1 MKTIPYYLVLFFV
14 ALLAF
19 GGCALDDEI
28 DIPGGDTDAVNKYL
42 GSWSVTDNASK
53 LNYEVTIDRN
63 TMNSSMVILR
73 NFAGSGANADGLV
86 VSNSLIVEGQVIGDG
101 WTVSGT
107 GRYINE
113 NRLNFPY
120 SLEIGGNIESR
131 VATFSR

>member
-1 MKTIPYYLVLFFV
+1 MKIIPYYLVLFFV

-28 DIPGGDTDAVNKYL
+28 DIPGGDTDAVTKYL
-42 GSWSVTDNASK
+42 GTWSVTDNALK

-86 VSNSLIVEGQVIGDG
+86 VSNSLIIEGQVIGDG

-113 NRLNFPY
+113 NKIDFPY
-120 SLEIGGNIESR
+120 SLEIGGNIENIN
-131 VATFSR
+131 AIFSR

>member
-14 ALLAF
+14 ALIAF

-28 DIPGGDTDAVNKYL
+28 DIPGGDTDAVTKYL
-42 GSWSVTDNASK
+42 GTWSVTDNALK

-63 TMNSSMVILR
+63 TMNSSLVILR

-86 VSNSLIVEGQVIGDG
+86 VSNSLIIEGQVIGDG

-107 GRYINE
+107 GRYIDE
-113 NRLNFPY
+113 NRINFPY

-131 VATFSR
+131 SATFSR

>member
-1 MKTIPYYLVLFFV
+1 LFFV